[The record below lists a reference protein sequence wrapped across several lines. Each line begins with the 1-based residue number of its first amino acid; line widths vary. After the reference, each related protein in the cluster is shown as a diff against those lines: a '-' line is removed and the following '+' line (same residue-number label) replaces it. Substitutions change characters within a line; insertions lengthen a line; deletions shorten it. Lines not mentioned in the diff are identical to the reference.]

1 MLRWLADPSP
11 VRWLGASP
19 AAERFQPTKSLADVV
34 SSVRPQFEALLAKA
48 RDLGFNP
55 VVRSAGRTCAQQDE
69 QVKLGFSYADL
80 CRGMHVMGHAVDLD
94 LTPNV
99 CASYTALGQW
109 WEARGGVWGGRWK
122 QFGACGDAGH
132 YQYGFGG
139 AGAVPTSVCRTGV
152 TLAQCVEIRE
162 AYLSKN
168 LGAPVSERGY
178 NLLAIGTLALVGVV
192 AAVAW
197 ARGG

>member
-1 MLRWLADPSP
+1 MLRWLEPPP

-34 SSVRPQFEALLAKA
+34 SSARPQFEALLQKA

-55 VVRSAGRTCAQQDE
+55 VIRSAGRTCSQQQE
-69 QVKLGFSYADL
+69 QFNLGFSKADL

-109 WEARGGVWGGRWK
+109 WEAQGGVWGGRWTS
-122 QFGACGDAGH
+122 FGACGDAGH

-139 AGAVPTSVCRTGV
+139 AGAVPTSACPSGV
-152 TLAQCVEIRE
+152 SLAECSKIRE
-162 AYLSKN
+162 EYLSKN
-168 LGAPVSERGY
+168 LGGGASERGY
-178 NLLAIGTLALVGVV
+178 NVLAIATVAFVGVV